1 MRKIIGFVVRVNK
14 ALGSMR
20 CWLLGVLRRTEFLG
34 TLVMLVKLVN
44 EIKKFLGY

>member
-1 MRKIIGFVVRVNK
+1 MKKLIALVFGINRVLVK
-14 ALGSMR
+14 VR
-20 CWLLGVLRRTEFLG
+20 CWLFNILKRTEFLG